1 MRTQRSRPQRVFR
14 SLLWLSALFALV
26 LTSTGC
32 GRTLVPFTQE
42 IRVQH
47 RLSDADLK
55 NLQFYLSHRVTLRRE
70 LDSGSRQITGNH
82 RLLLVSGKTIEEVVI
97 EEHTP
102 GVAVSIDPGAM
113 AISFEQGSSL
123 VFSTSGEL
131 QTSAARASRTQS
143 LGFAEEPDPFPGNQ
157 PGADDHP
164 DPFPGGGSFGGRFL
178 LAADRSGRVPFQGTQ
193 FGAVDDSARAH
204 LLIDA
209 ETLEQVVENRKVLP
223 GVRLGGS

>member
-1 MRTQRSRPQRVFR
+1 
-14 SLLWLSALFALV
+14 LSALLAAL
-26 LTSTGC
+26 LSTGC

-47 RLSDADLK
+47 RLSDADVK

-70 LDSGSRQITGNH
+70 LDSGSRRITGNH
-82 RLLLVSGKTIEEVVI
+82 KLLLLSGKTIEEVVI
-97 EEHTP
+97 EAETP
-102 GVAVSIDPGAM
+102 GVAVSLGVGGDQGSL

-131 QTSAARASRTQS
+131 RTTSAASSSGPT
-143 LGFAEEPDPFPGNQ
+143 LGFDEEPDPFPGNQ
-157 PGADDHP
+157 PGAKDDP
-164 DPFPGGGSFGGRFL
+164 EPFPSGGGSFGGRFL
-178 LAADRSGRVPFQGTQ
+178 LAADVSGRVPFQGTR
-193 FGAVDDSARAH
+193 FAAIDDSGRAH

-223 GVRLGGS
+223 GVRLGAN